1 MYFCTSHQFYLQKKP
16 EKFRIPV
23 LSTATGIR
31 DDLFSP
37 ESLGKGLFFTVLFS
51 HEKPSWLALLNR
63 VSLIGILEFR
73 CRVTGAEWILFSSFF
88 SLPVSREAIVVV
100 LTGIS
105 HHAKRWFFNSLL
117 NFLLFLKSFFV
128 CFYFSFESF
137 FSENHFENIEN
148 CSAPKVCTHLR
159 KAEAKWLFS
168 FNDYGNAFRHKQR
181 SEEECFRM
189 LAQRHSSILLAD
201 FVRHFEFMLNLAFGK
216 F

>member
-1 MYFCTSHQFYLQKKP
+1 MYFCTSHQFYLQKKKR

-37 ESLGKGLFFTVLFS
+37 ESLGKGLFFAVLSS

-105 HHAKRWFFNSLL
+105 HHAKRWFFNSLF
-117 NFLLFLKSFFV
+117 NFLLFLKYFFV

-137 FSENHFENIEN
+137 SLKITLKISKTAQHRKYVHTFESWSEMTVFFQ
-148 CSAPKVCTHLR
+148 
-159 KAEAKWLFS
+159 WLWK
-168 FNDYGNAFRHKQR
+168 RI
-181 SEEECFRM
+181 
-189 LAQRHSSILLAD
+189 SS
-201 FVRHFEFMLNLAFGK
+201 
-216 F
+216 